1 MEPLRS
7 GSEVSATPRATPRL
21 SSEGIAVLHA
31 ALEREIGGRSPTS
44 SSRVR
49 DAVRRISVDAK
60 RNNWPP
66 EWLLVAFKAAVHS
79 LPALQRLT
87 PGEDRDEFVAHLVS
101 LCINEY
107 YGPSALGVHES
118 VESASASRML
128 PREAERTTRTP

>member
-7 GSEVSATPRATPRL
+7 GNEVSATPRATPRL

-31 ALEREIGGRSPTS
+31 ALERQVGSRNPS
-44 SSRVR
+44 SMSGVR
-49 DAVRRISVDAK
+49 DAIRRISVDAK

-66 EWLLVAFKAAVHS
+66 EWLLVAFKAAVHT

-87 PGEDRDEFVAHLVS
+87 PGPDRDDFIARLVS

-107 YGPSALGVHES
+107 YGDSALGAYESLES
-118 VESASASRML
+118 VSANRNV
-128 PREAERTTRTP
+128 PREPEQATRTP

>member
-7 GSEVSATPRATPRL
+7 GNEVSATPRATPRL

-31 ALEREIGGRSPTS
+31 ALERQVGSRNPS
-44 SSRVR
+44 SMSGVR
-49 DAVRRISVDAK
+49 DAIRRISVDAK

-87 PGEDRDEFVAHLVS
+87 PGPDRDEFVARLVS

-107 YGPSALGVHES
+107 YGDSALGAYES
-118 VESASASRML
+118 VESVSANRNV